1 MTDEIQ
7 ESNSPSGSAGS
18 PNQTTSQGQGVQPTS
33 AFDADQL
40 LKQLEPLIEKKVQSV
55 KDRRL
60 GEFDKRLGDAE
71 TVLGRVKELIP
82 ADKFRELEKDLEFEE
97 LKRRVYGEQPQTG
110 ASVTGTQQTS
120 AAVDTAKVF
129 SLLNLPEN
137 AETTALKAR
146 TYGSEA
152 EAAVAALHYF
162 EVQKSKPVPTD
173 ADRATPQASPP
184 PTAPDAKAI
193 EAKMGQLNKMYKN
206 PSKYKNE
213 LPALEKELEAYLPK

>member
-7 ESNSPSGSAGS
+7 ESNPPAGSADS

-55 KDRRL
+55 KDRR
-60 GEFDKRLGDAE
+60 FDDMDKRLGGAE
-71 TVLGRVKELIP
+71 TVLERVKELIP
-82 ADKFRELEKDLEFEE
+82 AEKFNELKKDLEFEE
-97 LKRRVYGEQPQTG
+97 LKRRVYGEQPQT
-110 ASVTGTQQTS
+110 SVPVTGTQQAI

-152 EAAVAALHYF
+152 EVAVAALRYM
-162 EVQKSKPVPTD
+162 EAQKSKPTPTNADVPT
-173 ADRATPQASPP
+173 PQGSPP
-184 PTAPDAKAI
+184 PSTPDAKAV
-193 EAKMGQLNKMYKN
+193 EAKIAQLNKMYKA
-206 PSKYKNE
+206 PTRYKSE
-213 LPALEKELEAYLPK
+213 IATLEKELEAHLPK